1 MPTSVADGRHGGGSV
16 ATVRCPACASLDDKV
31 VDSRASDDGV
41 AIRRRRQCLACG
53 RRFTTFERL
62 EEVPLLVVKRSGERE
77 PFDRDKI
84 VVGVRAAAKNRP
96 ITPEQLDRLASAVE
110 DDLRLA
116 GGDVASAQ
124 VGMAVL
130 EHLRATDQVAAVR
143 FASVYKEFDDPA
155 DFARELG
162 LLTKDSA
169 PKRR

>member
-1 MPTSVADGRHGGGSV
+1 M
-16 ATVRCPACASLDDKV
+16 

-62 EEVPLLVVKRSGERE
+62 EEVPMMVVKRSGERE
-77 PFDRDKI
+77 PFDREKI
-84 VVGVRAAAKNRP
+84 VAGVQAAAKNRP
-96 ITPEQLDRLASAVE
+96 VGADQLDRLASAVE

-116 GGDVASAQ
+116 GGDVTSAQ

-130 EHLRATDQVAAVR
+130 EQLRATDQVAAVR

>member
-1 MPTSVADGRHGGGSV
+1 M
-16 ATVRCPACASLDDKV
+16 RCPTCASLDDKV
-31 VDSRASDDGV
+31 VDSRASDDGG
-41 AIRRRRQCLACG
+41 AIRRRRQCLACS

-77 PFDRDKI
+77 PFDREKI
-84 VVGVRAAAKNRP
+84 VAGVRAAAKNRP
-96 ITPEQLDRLASAVE
+96 VGADQLDRLASAVE

-116 GGDVASAQ
+116 GGDVSSAQ

>member
-1 MPTSVADGRHGGGSV
+1 M
-16 ATVRCPACASLDDKV
+16 RCPACASLEDKV
-31 VDSRASDDGV
+31 VDSRASDDGD
-41 AIRRRRQCLACG
+41 AIRRRRQCLACN

-84 VVGVRAAAKNRP
+84 IAGVRAAAKNRP
-96 ITPEQLDRLASAVE
+96 VSAEALDRLASAVE

-116 GGDVASAQ
+116 GGEGVASAQ

-130 EHLRATDQVAAVR
+130 DHLRATDQVAAVR

-169 PKRR
+169 PKGSADRSTRRPVQG

>member
-1 MPTSVADGRHGGGSV
+1 M
-16 ATVRCPACASLDDKV
+16 
-31 VDSRASDDGV
+31 
-41 AIRRRRQCLACG
+41 
-53 RRFTTFERL
+53 
-62 EEVPLLVVKRSGERE
+62 VVKRSGERE
-77 PFDRDKI
+77 PFDREKI
-84 VVGVRAAAKNRP
+84 VAGVQAAAKNRP
-96 ITPEQLDRLASAVE
+96 VGADQLDRLASAVE

-116 GGDVASAQ
+116 GGDVTSAQ

-130 EHLRATDQVAAVR
+130 EQLRATDQVAAVR